1 MEIFQMEFMQ
11 RALIVAVFISIITPI
26 IGNVIVLKRLSTIGD
41 ALSHSGLAGVTIG
54 LCVGVNPV
62 LSAVIVSVLA
72 ALTIEY
78 IRRGFPN
85 YSELATA
92 IVLSFGVGLAAV
104 FSGFVK
110 NAATLNSFLF
120 GSIVAISDFEMWVVI
135 LLSIVVIVVAAVLY
149 RELFYVTFDEEG
161 AGLSGVP
168 VKSVNLIFTVLTAI
182 VVSVAARTVGV
193 LVISSLMVVPVA
205 CAMLI
210 SKSYKQN
217 IVLSVIFAL
226 VFTITGL
233 MITAFYDIKPG
244 GTIVLVGIAVLL
256 VLLLMRKRR

>member
-1 MEIFQMEFMQ
+1 MEFMQ
-11 RALIVAVFISIITPI
+11 RAFIVAVLISIITPM
-26 IGNVIVLKRLSTIGD
+26 IGNVIVLKRLSSIGD

-54 LCVGVNPV
+54 LCVGINPV
-62 LSAVIVSVLA
+62 LSAVVVSVLA
-72 ALTIEY
+72 AITIEY

-92 IVLSFGVGLAAV
+92 IVLSCGVGLAAV

-110 NAATLNSFLF
+110 NAATLNSFMF
-120 GSIVAISDFEMWVVI
+120 GSIVAISNFELFTVAILSVVVI
-135 LLSIVVIVVAAVLY
+135 IVATVLY

-161 AGLSGVP
+161 ARLSGVP
-168 VKSVNLIFTVLTAI
+168 VRSVNFIFTILTAI
-182 VVSVAARTVGV
+182 VVSVASRTVGV

-205 CAMLI
+205 CAMLV

-217 IVLSVIFAL
+217 IIFSVLFAF
-226 VFTITGL
+226 VFTVTGL

-244 GTIVLVGIAVLL
+244 GTIVLIGIAVLL
-256 VLLLMRKRR
+256 VLLIVKRRR

>member
-1 MEIFQMEFMQ
+1 MEFMQ
-11 RALIVAVFISIITPI
+11 RAFIVAVLISIITPM

-54 LCVGVNPV
+54 LCVGINPV
-62 LSAVIVSVLA
+62 LSAVAVSVLA
-72 ALTIEY
+72 AITIEY

-120 GSIVAISDFEMWVVI
+120 GSIVAISDFEMWTVI
-135 LLSIVVIVVAAVLY
+135 MLSVLVIVVAVLLY

-161 AGLSGVP
+161 ARLSGVA

-182 VVSVAARTVGV
+182 VVSVASRTVGV

-205 CAMLI
+205 CAMLV

-226 VFTITGL
+226 CFTITGL
-233 MITAFYDIKPG
+233 LITAFYDIKPG
-244 GTIVLVGIAVLL
+244 GTIVLVGIGVLL
-256 VLLLMRKRR
+256 ILLLMHKRR

>member
-1 MEIFQMEFMQ
+1 MEFMQ
-11 RALIVAVFISIITPI
+11 RALIVAVLISIITPM
-26 IGNVIVLKRLSTIGD
+26 IGNVIVLKRLSSIGD

-54 LCVGVNPV
+54 LCVGINPV
-62 LSAVIVSVLA
+62 LSAVIVSVVA
-72 ALTIEY
+72 AITIEY

-92 IVLSFGVGLAAV
+92 IVLSCGVGLAAV

-110 NAATLNSFLF
+110 NAATLNSFMF
-120 GSIVAISDFEMWVVI
+120 GSIVAISNFELFTVAILSVVVI
-135 LLSIVVIVVAAVLY
+135 IVATVLY

-168 VKSVNLIFTVLTAI
+168 VKSVNLIFTILTAI
-182 VVSVAARTVGV
+182 VVSVASRTVGV

-205 CAMLI
+205 CAMLV

-217 IVLSVIFAL
+217 IIFSVLFAF
-226 VFTITGL
+226 VFTVTGL

-244 GTIVLVGIAVLL
+244 GTIVLIGIAVLL
-256 VLLLMRKRR
+256 VLLIVKRRR

>member
-233 MITAFYDIKPG
+233 IITAFYDIKPG

>member
-11 RALIVAVFISIITPI
+11 RALIVAVLISIITPL

-54 LCVGVNPV
+54 LCIGVNPV
-62 LSAVIVSVLA
+62 LSAVIVAVLA
-72 ALTIEY
+72 AITIEY
-78 IRRGFPN
+78 IRRAFPN
-85 YSELATA
+85 YAEMATA

-110 NAATLNSFLF
+110 NAATLNSFMF
-120 GSIVAISDFEMWVVI
+120 GSIVAISNFELWTVVI
-135 LLSIVVIVVAAVLY
+135 LSAIVILVVLLLY

-161 AGLSGVP
+161 AALSGVP
-168 VKSVNLIFTVLTAI
+168 TRGVNLVFTILTAI

-205 CAMLI
+205 CAMLV
-210 SKSYKQN
+210 SHSYKQN
-217 IVLSVIFAL
+217 LVLSVIFAL
-226 VFTITGL
+226 CFTVTGL
-233 MITAFYDIKPG
+233 LVTAFYDIKPG
-244 GTIVLVGIAVLL
+244 GTIVLIGIAVLL
-256 VLLLMRKRR
+256 VILLLHKRK

>member
-1 MEIFQMEFMQ
+1 MEFMQ
-11 RALIVAVFISIITPI
+11 RAFIVAVLISIITPV

-54 LCVGVNPV
+54 LCIGVNPV
-62 LSAVIVSVLA
+62 FSAVVVSVLA

-120 GSIVAISDFEMWVVI
+120 GSIVAISDFEMWVVV
-135 LLSIVVIVVAAVLY
+135 LLSIAVIIVAALLY

-161 AGLSGVP
+161 ARLSGVP

-182 VVSVAARTVGV
+182 VVSVASRTVGV

-217 IVLSVIFAL
+217 IVFSVLFAL
-226 VFTITGL
+226 VFTVTGL
-233 MITAFYDIKPG
+233 VITAFYDIKPG
-244 GTIVLVGIAVLL
+244 GTIVLVGIGVLL